1 MTDLF
6 LHRSE
11 CCDVQVSLVPFGLD
25 NVHLPSAESQ
35 QEAYKMAR
43 HLPVGVVSVKQWCYG
58 ELEFD
63 GLMRQLDNA
72 VSMSLPPLH
81 CDAIQKCI
89 VS

>member
-1 MTDLF
+1 
-6 LHRSE
+6 
-11 CCDVQVSLVPFGLD
+11 VQISLVPFGLD

-43 HLPVGVVSVKQWCYG
+43 QLPAGVVSVKQWCYG

-72 VSMSLPPLH
+72 VS
-81 CDAIQKCI
+81 
-89 VS
+89 